1 MRRFASFAAAEGVP
15 TPDGHLQTDED
26 KLFEFWSQPAGGTGL
41 TNGEAVYA
49 FDFPSA
55 ETNPG
60 MEYFYSGSTE
70 YGGGYDTNLVM
81 WEQGG
86 GIEEISVFR
95 LRWDLLFSA
104 HDIENDE
111 WACGCIAQYAP
122 DLFGE
127 LDLSGTTTHAVN
139 SEGGSTHISA
149 LNLNDCANLTAVAF
163 TDQAFCREFSALNCP
178 QLNSIDARRCDYRRI
193 NVQPKDYSS
202 SVELYSVGNG
212 SV

>member
-1 MRRFASFAAAEGVP
+1 MRRNRRHLTALIAAVFCLCAVLASFAAAEGVP

-111 WACGCIAQYAP
+111 WA
-122 DLFGE
+122 
-127 LDLSGTTTHAVN
+127 LSLI
-139 SEGGSTHISA
+139 HI
-149 LNLNDCANLTAVAF
+149 
-163 TDQAFCREFSALNCP
+163 
-178 QLNSIDARRCDYRRI
+178 
-193 NVQPKDYSS
+193 
-202 SVELYSVGNG
+202 
-212 SV
+212 